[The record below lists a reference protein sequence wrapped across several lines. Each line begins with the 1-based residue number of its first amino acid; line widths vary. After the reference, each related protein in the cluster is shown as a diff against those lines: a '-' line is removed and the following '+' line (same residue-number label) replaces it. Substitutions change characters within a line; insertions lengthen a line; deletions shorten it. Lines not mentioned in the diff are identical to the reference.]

1 MRLKHMVKDKI
12 NYRATGPRTN
22 LTRQTVQGRA
32 NDGGLRI
39 GEMERDGVLAHGM
52 SYFLNESFLVRGDE
66 YFMAVCNKTGAIAI
80 YNEDKNLFLSPFADG
95 PVNFHTNPNGSLNI
109 KNISK
114 FGRSFSLLRI
124 PYSFKL
130 LIQELQAMNIQMR
143 IITDD
148 NIDQLLSLSFS
159 NNIGNLLHS
168 QSTNLENNILKVKSH
183 IKSYLTKDK
192 KQSSN
197 YIKEIPEENE
207 ENEETELPFIPI
219 DIKENPE
226 DSSQIN
232 STPYEPEIG
241 PRTPSNSPPYEPEI
255 GPRTPSNSPPPS
267 SEEVNPP
274 NQSTQVMSI
283 LEVEKPPEQIN
294 EENKNNESTENNQ
307 GEKKVIIT
315 DLGNLIPE
323 TDNNTTEEIQETKK
337 IIL

>member
-1 MRLKHMVKDKI
+1 
-12 NYRATGPRTN
+12 
-22 LTRQTVQGRA
+22 
-32 NDGGLRI
+32 
-39 GEMERDGVLAHGM
+39 M

-95 PVNFHTNPNGSLNI
+95 PVNFHTNPDGSLNI

-148 NIDQLLSLSFS
+148 NVDQLLSLSFS
-159 NNIGNLLHS
+159 NNIGKLLHS
-168 QSTNLENNILKVKSH
+168 EYTELESNIFKVKSD
-183 IKSYLTKDK
+183 IKTSLTKDK
-192 KQSSN
+192 KQTVT
-197 YIKEIPEENE
+197 IKELPEEVE
-207 ENEETELPFIPI
+207 AFETFEETEIPLIPI

-232 STPYEPEIG
+232 ST
-241 PRTPSNSPPYEPEI
+241 PYEPEI

-283 LEVEKPPEQIN
+283 LEVEQPPEKIN
-294 EENKNNESTENNQ
+294 EESKTNESNNSSVPNQ

-315 DLGNLIPE
+315 DLGNSSSE
-323 TDNNTTEEIQETKK
+323 TESNTQETKK